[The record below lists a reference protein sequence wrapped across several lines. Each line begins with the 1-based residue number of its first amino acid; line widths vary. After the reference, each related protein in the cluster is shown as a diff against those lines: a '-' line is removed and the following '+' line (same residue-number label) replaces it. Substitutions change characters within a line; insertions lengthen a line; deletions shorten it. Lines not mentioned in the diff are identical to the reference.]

1 MCYFKCLKLYP
12 EGAESFVLLLYFLA
26 LGFRVQTPKWNC
38 YANKNL
44 AWCLLLRYSDG
55 DEGLLAYC
63 YTMIY
68 FSILLLLTNI
78 LYYFIFKIQNKV
90 PTCNEGRENV
100 DSNRSRAT
108 RVRPDSSTMV
118 CISYKS
124 TAHVYIPYKGIC
136 MFLKL
141 IWWFVTCC
149 LKSHG
154 KIKEIP
160 GYVL

>member
-1 MCYFKCLKLYP
+1 MHLCCFDTSSLYSCRHCMKLKEKEVLFQMFKIYP
-12 EGAESFVLLLYFLA
+12 EGAKSFVLLLYFLA
-26 LGFRVQTPKWNC
+26 LRFRVQTPKWDC

-118 CISYKS
+118 
-124 TAHVYIPYKGIC
+124 YIFIN
-136 MFLKL
+136 
-141 IWWFVTCC
+141 V
-149 LKSHG
+149 
-154 KIKEIP
+154 
-160 GYVL
+160 